1 MYYIGESVIPK
12 MSKLQQLYNDLDMFE
27 FQKEYLEYSINY
39 HYNARLS
46 CWTQYERVMAIEDME
61 EDVKELKESIKH
73 FNKKII
79 EEENALGIS
88 RGSEYSILDKLCEE
102 EGEYKCLDY
111 NKY

>member
-1 MYYIGESVIPK
+1 

-39 HYNARLS
+39 HYNKRLS

-61 EDVKELKESIKH
+61 EGVKELKDSIKYLT
-73 FNKKII
+73 KKIS

-88 RGSEYSILDKLCEE
+88 RESEYSILDKLYEE
-102 EGEYKCLDY
+102 EGEYECLDY
-111 NKY
+111 EF